1 MTVTL
6 LRAKLHRI
14 RVTEACLDYVGSLT
28 VDRDLMDAAGL
39 FPDEKIL
46 CANVENGER
55 FETYVIPGPRGSGVC
70 CLNGAAAHKGRIGDR
85 LIVMAFGQ
93 FTPEE
98 AAGHQPQVVFLDE
111 KNRARAG

>member
-1 MTVTL
+1 MTVTI

-28 VDRDLMDAAGL
+28 VDQDLIDAVGL
-39 FPDEKIL
+39 FANEKIL

-55 FETYVIPGPRGSGVC
+55 FETYVIPGPRGSGIC
-70 CLNGAAAHKGRIGDR
+70 CLNGAAAHKGKVGDR

-98 AAGHQPQVVFLDE
+98 AASHQPRVVFLDE
-111 KNRARAG
+111 KNAPRAR